1 MQPLLYDYNEYGE
14 RVGMRTFQTTP
25 EGDPSHV
32 EDTGA
37 KTAWHFH
44 EATGSL
50 LRKEYADGKG
60 PEYAYNEAGQLASR
74 AWAREGAVSGLAVSG
89 LASEQDLN
97 PDPSVTGK
105 QNSKTAIGKI
115 ATSYSYDPAT
125 LQLAK
130 STATDGTEVQY
141 EYDPDGRVAKVTDA
155 TGTREFA
162 YDLRGQVV
170 KETVVLQHDP
180 EADPIRYE
188 IRRTYTKLGQPES
201 VHLVSADGQS
211 VALDHQIGYGWNE
224 HSQLASVKSLA
235 GEFTYGYD
243 AKSPALLTKMT
254 GPVHEVETSYEP
266 HRNLVVNQAKPGGSR
281 SPSPASPNPA
291 PAADS
296 ITGSRSGLPYEI
308 PPDFTL
314 GERLHTWHTVAC
326 SPDDHCSR
334 SSHYSFAPL
343 PPPPRRAES
352 ISALTRRR

>member
-14 RVGMRTFQTTP
+14 RVGMRTFKTTP

-97 PDPSVTGK
+97 PDPSVTVK
-105 QNSKTAIGKI
+105 QNSKTANGSERTFKI

-130 STATDGTEVQY
+130 STATDGTVVAY

-170 KETVVLQHDP
+170 K
-180 EADPIRYE
+180 
-188 IRRTYTKLGQPES
+188 
-201 VHLVSADGQS
+201 
-211 VALDHQIGYGWNE
+211 
-224 HSQLASVKSLA
+224 
-235 GEFTYGYD
+235 
-243 AKSPALLTKMT
+243 
-254 GPVHEVETSYEP
+254 
-266 HRNLVVNQAKPGGSR
+266 
-281 SPSPASPNPA
+281 
-291 PAADS
+291 
-296 ITGSRSGLPYEI
+296 
-308 PPDFTL
+308 
-314 GERLHTWHTVAC
+314 
-326 SPDDHCSR
+326 
-334 SSHYSFAPL
+334 
-343 PPPPRRAES
+343 
-352 ISALTRRR
+352 